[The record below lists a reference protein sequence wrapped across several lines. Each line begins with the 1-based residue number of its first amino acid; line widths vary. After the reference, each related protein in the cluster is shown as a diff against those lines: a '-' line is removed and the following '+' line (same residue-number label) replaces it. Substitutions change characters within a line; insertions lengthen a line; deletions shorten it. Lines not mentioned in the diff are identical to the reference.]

1 MKKHQMMFSQQFQ
14 DLMPDAEP
22 DQTVIVKAPGVLRNP
37 AALNRIFEVL
47 PDVKMLLV
55 VRNPID
61 RVVSDIIHEYA
72 EGILKDKEMP
82 DINDI
87 LISLAEKDNKP
98 GKEDKAV

>member
-1 MKKHQMMFSQQFQ
+1 MMFSQQFQ

-37 AALNRIFEVL
+37 AALKRIFEAI

-72 EGILKDKEMP
+72 VGSQKDEEMP
-82 DINDI
+82 DINNI
-87 LISLAEKDNKP
+87 IVSLAQQNNKP
-98 GKEDKAV
+98 GKKDNAGL

>member
-1 MKKHQMMFSQQFQ
+1 MMFSQQFQ

-22 DQTVIVKAPGVLRNP
+22 DQTVIVKAPGVLRNT
-37 AALNRIFEVL
+37 AALNRIFEAL

-72 EGILKDKEMP
+72 EGSLKDKEMP

-98 GKEDKAV
+98 GKEDNAV

>member
-1 MKKHQMMFSQQFQ
+1 MMFSQQFQ

-22 DQTVIVKAPGVLRNP
+22 DQTVIVKAPGVLRNL
-37 AALNRIFEVL
+37 AALKQIFDVI

-72 EGILKDKEMP
+72 VGSVKDKEMP

-87 LISLAEKDNKP
+87 IISLAQQNNKP
-98 GKEDKAV
+98 GKKDNAGL